1 MEVDS
6 TEEERGHYPKG
17 LPKQRKES
25 SETAPQG
32 ESKHAEQSGSGMS
45 HAPSIG
51 EMMNPKKTWKDEMP
65 SVAVQDMKQMVSQI
79 LGVQPSDW
87 PYSRDSFDSLISLK
101 IQQETV
107 KAEQARARDLELSM
121 KLLEQAHSV
130 GIPPG
135 LIPYLFL
142 FSRTESQSFARLI
155 SDWERGHTG
164 DTERPHGDTVGG
176 PSASTGPPGS
186 TGHTGP
192 TSTGSTGLGIRTP
205 EKNPQFAP
213 AANTGRAV
221 QHTPGLVVASVP
233 VEHAVSQRSGSG
245 VRRQQQQPTGSPFR
259 RSHQRSHT
267 ISGMTGTTSVWKVN
281 LPQQQQFQ
289 FHHWSGPGDN
299 EDENRKSRLGHSR
312 TSSRSARQPDDASID
327 SPADLSLVSETA
339 SPTTSTKRKL
349 DSRNESAEAGFGGTE
364 AVFSLQPRRGLHS
377 RGESITVTGGRG
389 MDHRRSPEHKKS
401 RSDVTGFP
409 PAVSGQYP
417 AAQGA
422 VPGPYMYRYPQ
433 YGQPSG
439 GPYYNQRYPG
449 YGPGIGSG
457 SGPGSGPG
465 LEPGSRQGLGFGP
478 GQGLGSASTQGTS
491 FSQSG
496 PYYAPQQPPYYY
508 RHSQQQMQPQQRSF
522 PSYRFPPNAT
532 PQTNRRS
539 PGATQFVFSNQRNSP
554 TKPASH
560 DRDSG
565 SSSST
570 NATTLSMSSA
580 RRTSAATS
588 KDAAKKK

>member
-6 TEEERGHYPKG
+6 TEEESGHRPEG
-17 LPKQRKES
+17 HSEEEKES
-25 SETAPQG
+25 SGTAPQV
-32 ESKHAEQSGSGMS
+32 ESKHAEQSGPGMS

-51 EMMNPKKTWKDEMP
+51 EMMNPKKAWKDEMP
-65 SVAVQDMKQMVSQI
+65 TVAVQDMKQMVSQI

-87 PYSRDSFDSLISLK
+87 PYSRDSFDSLVSLK

-142 FSRTESQSFARLI
+142 VSRTESQSIARLI
-155 SDWERGHTG
+155 SDWERGHAGGTG
-164 DTERPHGDTVGG
+164 RPHGDTVGG
-176 PSASTGPPGS
+176 PSASTGP
-186 TGHTGP
+186 TG
-192 TSTGSTGLGIRTP
+192 STGSTGLGIRTP
-205 EKNPQFAP
+205 EKNTQFAP
-213 AANTGRAV
+213 APNTARAV
-221 QHTPGLVVASVP
+221 QHTPDLVVASVP

-245 VRRQQQQPTGSPFR
+245 ARRQQQQQTTGSPFR

-299 EDENRKSRLGHSR
+299 EYENRKSRLGHSR

-349 DSRNESAEAGFGGTE
+349 DSRNESAEAGYGGTE

-389 MDHRRSPEHKKS
+389 MDSRGSPGHKKS

-449 YGPGIGSG
+449 YGPFIGSG

-465 LEPGSRQGLGFGP
+465 LEPGPR
-478 GQGLGSASTQGTS
+478 QGLGSASTQGTS

-522 PSYRFPPNAT
+522 PSYRFPPNTT
-532 PQTNRRS
+532 PQSNRRS
-539 PGATQFVFSNQRNSP
+539 PGETQFVFSNQRNSP
-554 TKPASH
+554 TKPASR